1 MIGTI
6 SLATSLFFS
15 LLAVMA
21 YGYAMKVK
29 AEQERA
35 ERWGRVSLFGSCL
48 AAVIASIYLWV
59 MILGDHFEIAYVASY
74 SSKELPLMYK
84 ISAFWAGQQGSLL
97 LWLLIHALAS
107 LYLCCRQHMKAAG
120 LLVYALIESLLV
132 ILVLAKSPF
141 VASVTAVQDGVG
153 LNPLLQDPW
162 MAVHPPVIFIG
173 YALLAVPFAYAM
185 GALLKDEDQK
195 SWLEPARRWALFA
208 WGFLGAGVFIGG
220 YWAYKVLGWGGYWG
234 WDPVE
239 NSSLV
244 PWLLAGAFV
253 HILHV
258 AKRRPAALSVLH
270 LSVIFTFALVIYGTF
285 LTRSGILGDFSVHS
299 FSGTSIGMTLAVVNA
314 IVLIGGLALLA
325 IKAGNLPQ
333 GKLYEAHASREFC
346 LLLGAL
352 VLVFISA
359 IIFIGMSM
367 PLFTQ
372 LIGKPAAVDTDFY
385 VRTTLP
391 LAIAMC
397 LIMAAGCLHYGR
409 QAEKLGRLL
418 PAALLALGLALA
430 FVAGVRSPGLLV
442 LAAVAILLLG
452 ATFVGWHRG
461 MLRLGAVVAH
471 GGVALAL
478 FAMVLS
484 GGASQSLSQEFKPGE
499 SVTIGGYAVTY
510 EGQLFAED
518 GTMKFYR
525 YLVDGSEVRAMT
537 KLHKNGEDAAREPAI
552 AHTLFGDIYI
562 APTPPKGADRMEL
575 ILKRG
580 RMEMGD
586 LFAYRYDDV
595 TMEGQPDGTT
605 LVTASIAVTD
615 GEKVE
620 HVQPT
625 IIATRDGGTS
635 SPIPVFGGQKRIRLT
650 VISGNDSQA
659 RNERLPSAEEEAQV
673 AVTASVSTKP
683 FIYLLWIGAVAA
695 SVGCFVAM
703 RR

>member
-21 YGYAMKVK
+21 YGYAMQVK

-107 LYLCCRQHMKAAG
+107 LYLCCRQHMKGAG

-141 VASVTAVQDGVG
+141 VVSVTAVQDGVG

-397 LIMAAGCLHYGR
+397 LIMAAAGCLRYGR
-409 QAEKLGRLL
+409 QAEKLGKIL
-418 PAALLALGLALA
+418 PAALLAIGIALA
-430 FVAGVRSPGLLV
+430 FVAGVHAPGLLV

-461 MLRLGAVVAH
+461 
-471 GGVALAL
+471 
-478 FAMVLS
+478 S
-484 GGASQSLSQEFKPGE
+484 
-499 SVTIGGYAVTY
+499 
-510 EGQLFAED
+510 
-518 GTMKFYR
+518 
-525 YLVDGSEVRAMT
+525 
-537 KLHKNGEDAAREPAI
+537 
-552 AHTLFGDIYI
+552 
-562 APTPPKGADRMEL
+562 
-575 ILKRG
+575 
-580 RMEMGD
+580 
-586 LFAYRYDDV
+586 
-595 TMEGQPDGTT
+595 
-605 LVTASIAVTD
+605 
-615 GEKVE
+615 
-620 HVQPT
+620 
-625 IIATRDGGTS
+625 S
-635 SPIPVFGGQKRIRLT
+635 SPVR
-650 VISGNDSQA
+650 V
-659 RNERLPSAEEEAQV
+659 
-673 AVTASVSTKP
+673 
-683 FIYLLWIGAVAA
+683 
-695 SVGCFVAM
+695 
-703 RR
+703 

>member
-21 YGYAMKVK
+21 YGYAMQVK

-208 WGFLGAGVFIGG
+208 

-397 LIMAAGCLHYGR
+397 LIMAAAGCLRYGC
-409 QAEKLGRLL
+409 QAEKLGKIL
-418 PAALLALGLALA
+418 PAALLAIGIALA
-430 FVAGVRSPGLLV
+430 FVAGVHAPGLLV

-461 MLRLGAVVAH
+461 MLRLGAVIAH

-510 EGQLFAED
+510 KGQLFAED

-595 TMEGQPDGTT
+595 MMEGQPDGTT

-650 VISGNDSQA
+650 GISGNDSQA
-659 RNERLPSAEEEAQV
+659 RIELLPSAEEEAQV